1 VILILR
7 ERARNLGA
15 ALITGSPVV
24 GAFFYSKSQ
33 FVPLGM
39 VNATVMPIEGP
50 WTPLESKWMPW
61 GIHGYYRG

>member
-1 VILILR
+1 LILR
-7 ERARNLGA
+7 EQARNLGA

-24 GAFFYSKSQ
+24 GAFFNSKSQ

-50 WTPLESKWMPW
+50 
-61 GIHGYYRG
+61 